1 MYQYPRQAMSRGTL
15 ILDENV
21 EVLKSALQNKNFH
34 VFTPEPSMKDIDIKK
49 DLLFNKIFVTNN
61 DKDFVGDERKYSYSI
76 IKIEQDI
83 LADRDAAA
91 TAISAAIRDHQVQSL
106 HKRGVLFHIKIFK
119 IMTTHTICSELKVLS

>member
-34 VFTPEPSMKDIDIKK
+34 VFT
-49 DLLFNKIFVTNN
+49 NKIFVTNN

-119 IMTTHTICSELKVLS
+119 NMTTHTICSELKVLS